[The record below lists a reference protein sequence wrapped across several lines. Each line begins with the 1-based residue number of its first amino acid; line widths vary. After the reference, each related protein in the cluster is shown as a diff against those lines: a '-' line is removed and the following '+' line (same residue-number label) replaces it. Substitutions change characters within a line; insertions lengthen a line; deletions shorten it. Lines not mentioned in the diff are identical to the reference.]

1 MPGPEFAA
9 TEIVELPTS
18 ESVSLHRPDHVER
31 AAAAMERL
39 GFKTRVSAGG
49 KTLAVTPGRGALRL
63 FAIRSKD
70 ASTARVLSQV
80 LKELPG
86 IIDKAKGEVGEDR
99 IEELTKVLLRFAE
112 PDATTLEIERANSRL
127 RAKFLEQFPCLGS
140 REVHIAA
147 GSRSKNEAATAH
159 RWKAQRRIFSVLH
172 AGRELFP
179 AFQFQEGRPRAS
191 IGAVL
196 EVLPKTMTPW
206 QIAFWFV
213 SGNGW
218 LGDRAPGDCL
228 DDAAAVV
235 AAARHESETVA
246 G

>member
-1 MPGPEFAA
+1 MPDPEFAA
-9 TEIVELPTS
+9 TEIVELPAS
-18 ESVSLHRPDHVER
+18 ESVSVHGPDHAER
-31 AAAAMERL
+31 AAAAMARL
-39 GFKTRVSAGG
+39 GFKTKVSAGG
-49 KTLAVTPGRGALRL
+49 KTLAVMPGRGALQV
-63 FAIRSKD
+63 FAVRSKD
-70 ASTARVLSQV
+70 ASTARVLSRV

-86 IIDKAKGEVGEDR
+86 IIEKAKGEVGQDR
-99 IEELTKVLLRFAE
+99 IEELTKVLLRFTE

-127 RAKFLEQFPCLGS
+127 RAKFLERFPCLGS
-140 REVHIAA
+140 REVHLAA

-159 RWKAQRRIFSVLH
+159 RWKAQGRIFAVLH

-179 AFQFQEGRPRAS
+179 AFQFREGQPRAS
-191 IGAVL
+191 IAAVL

-218 LGDRAPGDCL
+218 LGDRTPIDCL

-235 AAARHESETVA
+235 AAARHEGETVA